1 MNNLRIIP
9 FLFVGFIV
17 FLACSR
23 QLSSN
28 QVDKDGY
35 TLAWADEFN
44 QEGKPDSTNWNY
56 ERGFVRNEELQW
68 YQTENANCK
77 NGLLVIEAR
86 KEQKPNPRYQ
96 EGSNDW
102 RRKQKNIEY
111 TSSCLL
117 TRGKKT
123 WQYGRFELR
132 VRIDISPGMW
142 PAWWTLGVEKGW
154 PGNGEIDIME
164 YYRGKLLANIACLGP
179 NQKPEWFSNTF
190 QVDSLG
196 GTNWSKQFHVWRM
209 DWTEEF
215 IALYCDNQ
223 LLNKVTL
230 DQVVNKN
237 GSGFNPFKQ
246 PHYMLLNL
254 AMGGMNGGDPS
265 KTDFPNRMEVDYV
278 RVYQKK

>member
-1 MNNLRIIP
+1 MNKLIIITFSLVGYI
-9 FLFVGFIV
+9 FLLG
-17 FLACSR
+17 CSR
-23 QLSSN
+23 QLSSS
-28 QVDKDGY
+28 QVDKGGY

-68 YQTENANCK
+68 YQPENATCK

-102 RRKQKNIEY
+102 RRKRKTIDY

-123 WQYGRFELR
+123 WQYGRFELKA
-132 VRIDISPGMW
+132 RIDISPGMW

-154 PGNGEIDIME
+154 PANGEIDIME

-246 PHYMLLNL
+246 PHYLLLNL

-265 KTDFPNRMEVDYV
+265 QTVFPNRMEVDYV